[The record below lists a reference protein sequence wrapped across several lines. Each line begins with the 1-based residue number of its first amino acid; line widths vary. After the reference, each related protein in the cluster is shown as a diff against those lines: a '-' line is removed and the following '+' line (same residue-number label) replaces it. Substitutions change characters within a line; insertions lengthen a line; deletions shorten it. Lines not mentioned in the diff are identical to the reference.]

1 MIDII
6 KKRCTG
12 CTACFNVCPKQC
24 ISMKSDEE
32 GFLYPIVNNSKCI
45 NCGLCEKVCPII
57 TGKVSSE
64 SSLQLAY
71 AAKNKSD
78 NIRLHSTSGGVFSI
92 ISEYII
98 KQHGI
103 VVGAAFSKDFK
114 EVHHIIIDNADDIKL
129 LRGSKYVQ
137 SYLTDIFCYVKKY
150 LDEDRYV
157 LFSGTPCQIGGLIS
171 FLGKDYEKLLTVD
184 LICHGVPSPKIWKIY
199 LSEIEKKYKSNAV
212 YVNFRNKDSGWSN
225 YSINIKLANQKEYKK
240 FMSDDLYL
248 QGFVN
253 NLYLRPSCH
262 ECTYK
267 TLQRQSDMT
276 LGDFWGIN
284 DILPGMNDEKGTSLI
299 LIHTSKGLNLFHEL
313 LQFIEYKEVN
323 INKALIK
330 NPSATISALQTKK
343 RKQFWDN
350 YQNGLKKSINK
361 LIDVSIWLRL
371 KIKLYRI
378 LSKYLKI

>member
-1 MIDII
+1 
-6 KKRCTG
+6 
-12 CTACFNVCPKQC
+12 
-24 ISMKSDEE
+24 
-32 GFLYPIVNNSKCI
+32 
-45 NCGLCEKVCPII
+45 
-57 TGKVSSE
+57 
-64 SSLQLAY
+64 
-71 AAKNKSD
+71 
-78 NIRLHSTSGGVFSI
+78 
-92 ISEYII
+92 
-98 KQHGI
+98 
-103 VVGAAFSKDFK
+103 
-114 EVHHIIIDNADDIKL
+114 
-129 LRGSKYVQ
+129 
-137 SYLTDIFCYVKKY
+137 
-150 LDEDRYV
+150 
-157 LFSGTPCQIGGLIS
+157 
-171 FLGKDYEKLLTVD
+171 
-184 LICHGVPSPKIWKIY
+184 
-199 LSEIEKKYKSNAV
+199 
-212 YVNFRNKDSGWSN
+212 
-225 YSINIKLANQKEYKK
+225 
-240 FMSDDLYL
+240 MSDDLYL